1 MPMESIDQC
10 EAAGT
15 KLMQNNKEGGHIQG
29 NEPAFRFGYDCIL
42 GGEWL
47 AFLLRLIS
55 AEH

>member
-42 GGEWL
+42 GGE
-47 AFLLRLIS
+47 
-55 AEH
+55 